1 MSETRNGK
9 SDFGI
14 FIEKKVKSQSPGG
27 VKLDLIQKSW
37 ICEKCQRP
45 EIASPIWDLYQK
57 KIQTH
62 EKVKV
67 SEMAGW
73 ISKCC
78 NNRVKCKQGSEQWWA
93 RKEKS
98 QTKYWFG
105 LLQKTA

>member
-14 FIEKKVKSQSPGG
+14 FIEKKVKSQSPGS

-45 EIASPIWDLYQK
+45 EIASPILGSYQ

-62 EKVKV
+62 EKCK
-67 SEMAGW
+67 SLRD
-73 ISKCC
+73 SKLDFE
-78 NNRVKCKQGSEQWWA
+78 V
-93 RKEKS
+93 
-98 QTKYWFG
+98 
-105 LLQKTA
+105 LQQPCEV